1 MFVCIFITWSVCKDE
16 RNSSA
21 HKRLWEWCHLSWQ
34 VWGVMNLA
42 EKKKSSFLSLIFT
55 VTAKM
60 LCVVSY
66 FSVVS
71 DPGALGYCE
80 LSTFENFFY
89 LLRGGVYCC
98 FLVFFLIVCFLFS
111 LIFIKRFQSFFIFAC
126 LVSVSW
132 YSSSQEPSYIRG
144 SWVQV
149 SHQMHTSP
157 PCLLT
162 CEHFGRRQNFK
173 SKSCNSW
180 IRLLSKVLPDFLE
193 KKLLQVANTY

>member
-1 MFVCIFITWSVCKDE
+1 MC
-16 RNSSA
+16 
-21 HKRLWEWCHLSWQ
+21 
-34 VWGVMNLA
+34 G
-42 EKKKSSFLSLIFT
+42 LIFFCSQWPRGTRLLWT
-55 VTAKM
+55 VN
-60 LCVVSY
+60 
-66 FSVVS
+66 FW
-71 DPGALGYCE
+71 E
-80 LSTFENFFY
+80 LFY

-180 IRLLSKVLPDFLE
+180 IRLLLKVLPDFLE
-193 KKLLQVANTY
+193 KKTVASGKHLLNSTTGSLKFIAKSLAVLMLFLKLRYNY